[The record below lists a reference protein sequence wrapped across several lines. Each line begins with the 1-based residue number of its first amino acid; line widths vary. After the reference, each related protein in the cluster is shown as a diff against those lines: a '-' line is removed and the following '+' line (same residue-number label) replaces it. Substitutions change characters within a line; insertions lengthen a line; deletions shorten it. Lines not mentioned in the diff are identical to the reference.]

1 LAISHTSSDPGFFHS
16 PLGCKFIPGVTDG
29 LVLVADFSMRC
40 LLGTHIVYSGLAFG
54 FGALCKSIL
63 HATTGLNMVE
73 SHTFFSML
81 VLLLVSFLESC
92 ADVFGIPVAIMLTL
106 RKHRKALYDESHPE
120 HEKVMYSLGGLYAQ
134 YEEKFWWFEMVI
146 IMHKMFMT

>member
-1 LAISHTSSDPGFFHS
+1 MQEPD
-16 PLGCKFIPGVTDG
+16 
-29 LVLVADFSMRC
+29 SMC
-40 LLGTHIVYSGLAFG
+40 GWSLTHITY
-54 FGALCKSIL
+54 I
-63 HATTGLNMVE
+63 
-73 SHTFFSML
+73 SMC
-81 VLLLVSFLESC
+81 VLLLLFCFLVGPSF

-106 RKHRKALYDESHPE
+106 RKNRKALFDESHPD

>member
-1 LAISHTSSDPGFFHS
+1 
-16 PLGCKFIPGVTDG
+16 VTDG

-40 LLGTHIVYSGLAFG
+40 LLGSHIVYSGLAFG
-54 FGALCKSIL
+54 FGALCKSIS
-63 HATTGLNMVE
+63 HARTGSSVVAGV
-73 SHTFFSML
+73 SHTVFISMCL
-81 VLLLVSFLESC
+81 LFLLLFCILVGPSC

-106 RKHRKALYDESHPE
+106 RKNRKALYEESHPD
-120 HEKVMYSLGGLYAQ
+120 HEKVMYSLGGLYSQ